1 MLKNIRELKSSSYN
15 KKILRSSNGRSFSN
29 LKKLIGFYSIYFTY
43 LGVISYLVILE
54 QLINARTPSEEKWMD
69 DK

>member
-29 LKKLIGFYSIYFTY
+29 LKKLIGSYSIYFTY